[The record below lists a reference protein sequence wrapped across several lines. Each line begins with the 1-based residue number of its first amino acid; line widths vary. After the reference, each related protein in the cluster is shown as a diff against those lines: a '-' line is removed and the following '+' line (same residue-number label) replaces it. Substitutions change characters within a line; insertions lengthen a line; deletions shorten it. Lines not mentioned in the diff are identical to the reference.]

1 MNGHFMPGANCKK
14 LKFFYLMGLT
24 GLTLVVPLATRK
36 FLRADCFS
44 GENAII
50 DGERCDDGDEKLAF
64 FAGLK
69 NWALSFFRG
78 LPDSFVFS

>member
-1 MNGHFMPGANCKK
+1 M
-14 LKFFYLMGLT
+14 

-44 GENAII
+44 GENATI
-50 DGERCDDGDEKLAF
+50 DGERCDDGDEKLAVATF

-69 NWALSFFRG
+69 NCALSFLRG
-78 LPDSFVFS
+78 LSDLLSDNFVFS

>member
-69 NWALSFFRG
+69 NWALSFLRG
-78 LPDSFVFS
+78 LSDSFVFS